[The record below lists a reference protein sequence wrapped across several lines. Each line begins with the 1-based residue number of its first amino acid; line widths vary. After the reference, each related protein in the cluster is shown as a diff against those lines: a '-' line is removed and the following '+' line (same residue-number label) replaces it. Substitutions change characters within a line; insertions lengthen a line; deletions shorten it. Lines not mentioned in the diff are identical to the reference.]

1 MKQKS
6 NLFIFSQ
13 DTFASTPDSR
23 EEYKLWDINSMEC
36 NGTNLLLVLEGYI
49 HYSAFSFSFILQL
62 PLWRSAVRACDWTG
76 LLHCLKVLEGSLN
89 GEFNNPTQVDISLA
103 NVDVP
108 LLELEPDIDSEE
120 PPFYEP
126 ESRDPEVIR
135 AQSDAERTRAVND
148 VKQVGA
154 FGEKWAE
161 LLDKVLP
168 TKPVI
173 RKWLWDEELGDFH
186 VYLRRPIQ
194 GTITEVGPRGVKMAK
209 GASIALPKHIKGR
222 FSGTSITFDK
232 GCEPKGKKG
241 PVSVVVT
248 ELGIVKI
255 EEKMYVT
262 AQGKKLPYD
271 KALDSMKSFLW
282 K

>member
-1 MKQKS
+1 
-6 NLFIFSQ
+6 
-13 DTFASTPDSR
+13 
-23 EEYKLWDINSMEC
+23 MEC

-76 LLHCLKVLEGSLN
+76 LLHCLRVLEGSLN
-89 GEFNNPTQVDISLA
+89 GEFNNPTQVDISLG
-103 NVDVP
+103 NLDVP
-108 LLELEPDIDSEE
+108 LLELEPDIDTEE

-135 AQSDAERTRAVND
+135 AQSDGERTRAVND
-148 VKQVGA
+148 VKGVGE
-154 FGEKWAE
+154 FGEQWAE

-173 RKWLWDEELGDFH
+173 RKWLWDQELGEFH

-194 GTITEVGPRGVKMAK
+194 GVITEVGPRGVKMAR

-222 FSGTSITFDK
+222 LSGTQITFDK

-241 PVSVVVT
+241 PVSVAVA

-271 KALDSMKSFLW
+271 KAVDTMKTVTW